1 MWHQT
6 RARVLQTA
14 KESQRA
20 RVSHFLE
27 RTNGGVSQGTER
39 RRPSEGHSPA
49 EERRW
54 RDKSG
59 QRKKVTEW
67 GTLTEATL
75 ESAEGK
81 VSQDSDLSREHEK
94 TALMPGDG

>member
-1 MWHQT
+1 
-6 RARVLQTA
+6 
-14 KESQRA
+14 
-20 RVSHFLE
+20 
-27 RTNGGVSQGTER
+27 
-39 RRPSEGHSPA
+39 
-49 EERRW
+49 
-54 RDKSG
+54 
-59 QRKKVTEW
+59 VTEW